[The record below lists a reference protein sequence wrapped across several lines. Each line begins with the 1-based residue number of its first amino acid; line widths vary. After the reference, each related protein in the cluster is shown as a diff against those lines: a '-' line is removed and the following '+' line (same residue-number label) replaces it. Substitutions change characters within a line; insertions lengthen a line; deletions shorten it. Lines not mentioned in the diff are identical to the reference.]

1 MLTYIS
7 NEGKTYEER
16 FEEAITHIP
25 LYTDDW
31 TNFNPSDPGI
41 TILENLTGFE
51 TIQQDKILDIP
62 HKVRRNL
69 LKMLGFYALRGR
81 GARLLLLAETVRQ
94 PVTLP
99 PNHRFM
105 IGDLSFETNRRIDID
120 DRHLL
125 GIYGKKVEET
135 DYRDFAQLL
144 DREIKVPMLI
154 FGKKPMVGD
163 TLYMVANR
171 LPDAGKEVIFYFS
184 LKERFNR
191 NPLTA
196 RTPNTFASLEWE
208 CFTESGW
215 QKMDVR
221 DNTNAFL
228 SSGEVRLW
236 IPKGAAVYDKTPQ
249 SGYCIRA
256 VLTRAE
262 YDIRPRLTSLE
273 AFLFE
278 VWQKQTRSE
287 CHSIG
292 KSREIEI
299 VSGIREDVYMNVF
312 CREGKKESYRRYEF
326 SPHPDRQGR
335 FFDREDIA
343 PGHFKLVFDKKRRGF
358 GPERGRDCVRVLL
371 YTEEVMQRFRIGT
384 VLGYDNQQMQLPF
397 SDIVTH
403 SFSILAR
410 RIDRDGNEIF
420 DFVRPERNSDGALYY
435 HLLENDGVIEIEDAG
450 DFIGAELYL
459 GGVSTH
465 SGPQGNIRQG
475 NHLVSM
481 YDDSGN
487 TYYNP
492 GPGTGGRN
500 KETLEDVRQ
509 RFLMDMETSYTAVT
523 KKDYEKLICTTPGLC
538 IHKAR
543 AKMDEEKNLVSIA
556 VKPGTDEPFP
566 GLPDIYRRML
576 MRRLE
581 ERRLL
586 TTRVELIAPAYMA
599 VNVSGTVYVKL
610 HYEHSVNEIEDVIRG
625 HVDYLHSD
633 KNFGETLHFDE
644 VFHAIEMLEC
654 VEYIYDL
661 SLRPQTVALAKMED
675 ADIVP
680 AANCLLYPGQIH
692 IETITFES

>member
-1 MLTYIS
+1 MLTYIA
-7 NEGKTYEER
+7 NEGKTFEER
-16 FEEAITHIP
+16 FDEAITHIP
-25 LYTDDW
+25 LYTEDW

-51 TIQQDKILDIP
+51 TIQQDKILDTP
-62 HKVRRNL
+62 QRVRRNL

-81 GARLLLLAETVRQ
+81 GSRLLLLAESVRR

-99 PNHRFM
+99 PNHRFL
-105 IGDLSFETNRRIDID
+105 IGDLSFETNRRIDIE

-125 GIYGKKVEET
+125 GIYGKKEEE
-135 DYRDFAQLL
+135 DFREFPQLL
-144 DREIKVPMLI
+144 DRETMVPMLI
-154 FGKKPMVGD
+154 FGKNPAEGD
-163 TLYMVANR
+163 ALYMVSNR
-171 LPDAGKEVIFYFS
+171 LPEAGKEVIFYFT

-196 RTPNTFASLEWE
+196 RTPNTFASLDWE
-208 CFTESGW
+208 CYTTSGW

-236 IPKGAAVYDKTPQ
+236 IPKDAAVCRETPRE
-249 SGYCIRA
+249 GYCIRA

-262 YDIRPRLTSLE
+262 YDVRPRLTGVE

-278 VWQKQTRSE
+278 VWQKQTLSE
-287 CHSIG
+287 CHSFG
-292 KSREIEI
+292 RAGEIDVI
-299 VSGIREDVYMNVF
+299 SGIREEVYLNVF
-312 CREGKKESYRRYEF
+312 CRESKGESYHRYEY

-335 FFDREDIA
+335 FFDREDIS
-343 PGHFKLVFDKKRRGF
+343 PGVFKLVFDRKRRGF
-358 GPERGRDCVRVLL
+358 APERGRDCVRVLL
-371 YTEEVMQRFRIGT
+371 YTEEVMQRYRIGT

-397 SDIVTH
+397 RDIVTH
-403 SFSILAR
+403 SFSILAKR
-410 RIDRDGNEIF
+410 TDRDGNEWY
-420 DFVRPERNSDGALYY
+420 DFVRPERDVDGALYY
-435 HLLENDGVIEIEDAG
+435 HLLEHDGVIEIEDAG
-450 DFIGAELYL
+450 DFIGAELYI
-459 GGVSTH
+459 GGISTH
-465 SGPQGNIRQG
+465 SGPQGNIRAG
-475 NHLVSM
+475 NHLVSL

-492 GPGTGGRN
+492 GPGTGGRE

-509 RFLMDMETSYTAVT
+509 RFLVDMDASYTAVT
-523 KKDYEKLICTTPGLC
+523 KADYERLITTTPGLC
-538 IHKAR
+538 IHKAL
-543 AKMDEEKNLVSIA
+543 AKMDEEKNLVTIA

-576 MRRLE
+576 MRRIE

-586 TTRVELIAPAYMA
+586 TTRVELVAPVYMA
-599 VNVSGTVYVKL
+599 VNVTGTVYVKL
-610 HYEHSVNEIEDVIRG
+610 HYEYSVNEIEDVIRQQ
-625 HVDYLHSD
+625 VDYLHSD

-644 VFHAIEMLEC
+644 VFHAVEMLDC

-661 SLRPQTVALAKMED
+661 SLRPQTVGPARMED

-680 AANCLLYPGQIH
+680 ASNCLLYPGQISV
-692 IETITFES
+692 EAITFEA